1 MQTQIPSFSQDFDIR
16 KFHQVTIQD
25 KKYNTQSTF
34 TIPLR
39 YSNLNFLNAGAQGT
53 VVIADDAVRGERV
66 AIKKMQR
73 PFVMTMS
80 AKRAYREFV
89 LLTTIKHPN
98 IIRLLNAFTPDSS
111 LDTFQE
117 VYLVMELMAHDLHEV
132 IRGVRLDHKMLSFFV
147 YQTLCAIKHLHDSGV
162 MHRVIYSKLSVSNYG
177 FQDLKPSNIVVSERC
192 ELKIL
197 DFGLA
202 RKTNVDTAMR
212 MSDYV
217 VTRYYRA
224 PEVIFGLPYSE
235 KMDIWSVGCIFAEM
249 INQKVLFPGDDRLDQ
264 WTQICKV
271 MGSPNDDF
279 INKLSESAA
288 FYVRNLGNYKSKS
301 MSEIIPDCNFLE
313 ETENPK
319 VNFTAPAARDL
330 LSNMLKINPDER
342 YSVEDALQH
351 PYVKLWFKEEEVNAP
366 VSENRYNQEIDLAE
380 KTLQEWKCLIFEEV
394 KRYQTEHDIF
404 CG

>member
-1 MQTQIPSFSQDFDIR
+1 MQTQIPSFSQDFDMR

-34 TIPLR
+34 TIPIR
-39 YSNLNFLNAGAQGT
+39 YSNLSFLNAGAQGT

-98 IIRLLNAFTPDSS
+98 
-111 LDTFQE
+111 
-117 VYLVMELMAHDLHEV
+117 
-132 IRGVRLDHKMLSFFV
+132 
-147 YQTLCAIKHLHDSGV
+147 
-162 MHRVIYSKLSVSNYG
+162 
-177 FQDLKPSNIVVSERC
+177 DLKPSNIVVSERC

-224 PEVIFGLPYSE
+224 PEVIFGLPYTE

-271 MGSPNDDF
+271 MGSPNNDF
-279 INKLSESAA
+279 INKLSKSAA
-288 FYVRNLGNYKSKS
+288 FYVRNLGNYKPKS
-301 MSEIIPDCNFLE
+301 MSEIVPDSNFLE

-319 VNFTAPAARDL
+319 VNFTASAARDL
-330 LSNMLKINPDER
+330 LSNMLKIDPDER

-404 CG
+404 YG